1 VERIHGYVLVSLRLN
16 FKLSSPFPK
25 NQGVNKKKLKKITVN
40 MKIKVLKITT
50 IHIKGLHSPISSS
63 YLRALLLANGIVEL
77 RLILQIDALW
87 LKAPKS
93 QNLGIT
99 LTL

>member
-1 VERIHGYVLVSLRLN
+1 
-16 FKLSSPFPK
+16 
-25 NQGVNKKKLKKITVN
+25 

-50 IHIKGLHSPISSS
+50 IHIKGLHSPISS
-63 YLRALLLANGIVEL
+63 YLRALLLANGIIEL